1 MKEGYPLPTYQV
13 DHCAYFSK
21 GFLLFI
27 TYQQV
32 PELHDIFK
40 RFAAVFDQTYT
51 RFLDLQKA
59 EAQARE
65 AQIEA
70 ALERVR
76 SRSMGMQ
83 KSEELKE
90 VIQVVYEQFVHLN
103 IHVEHTGFIMDY
115 KERNDMHIWLADKHE
130 VPFQVTIP
138 YFDCAHWNQF

>member
-1 MKEGYPLPTYQV
+1 MLISFSFQKDGCPFLPNKDISEETF
-13 DHCAYFSK
+13 D
-21 GFLLFI
+21 LL
-27 TYQQV
+27 
-32 PELHDIFK
+32 K
-40 RFAAVFDQTYT
+40 RFAAVFEQTYT
-51 RFLDLQKA
+51 RFNDLKKA

-103 IHVEHTGFIMDY
+103 IHIEHTGFVMDY
-115 KERNDMHIWLADKHE
+115 KARD
-130 VPFQVTIP
+130 
-138 YFDCAHWNQF
+138 DCIFG